1 MKKGEFISTSRRMV
15 KEYINY
21 YVAKGGNYITLDEIS
36 IIGFN
41 NIEGNLKCILYTL
54 KTPGVTYKVTYNKE
68 TDELKSELIKMD
80 GFRQIR

>member
-21 YVAKGGNYITLDEIS
+21 HVAKGGNYITLDEIS
-36 IIGFN
+36 IIGFSSV
-41 NIEGNLKCILYTL
+41 EGNMKCILYTL

-68 TDELKSELIKMD
+68 TDELNSELIKMD